1 MQIHTPLG
9 MRDLIKDE
17 VQKKEALKNR
27 IESVFS
33 AYGYQEVIAPTIEFL
48 ESYQKA
54 FSNLQVEQMYKFFD
68 AQSQILAL
76 RMDMT
81 VPIARICASKY
92 KDALPPYR
100 FRYCSNVFKVRESF
114 AGRRSEVTDCGV
126 ELIGLDDQS
135 DLEVITCALDT
146 MAAFG
151 MDHYTLEIG
160 NSSFFKVACQ
170 CARIPEEKRE
180 ELAYK
185 IDQKSLVDLQALL
198 HAMKLD
204 PKVCAFFAK
213 LPLLNGGAEVLE
225 EALRISFD
233 PQLQSIVQSLQD
245 LYQNLQQLGYKDHI
259 SFDFGKV
266 PHLDYYTGIL
276 FEGFVEGVGVSVL
289 SGGRYDSLLEKFG
302 RDLPACGFSV
312 KLDYLLESL
321 KTPSKKILRL
331 YYPQNKQLEAYQKA
345 QILRQEHEVSLIPC
359 QAQEIRIEEDSL

>member
-17 VQKKEALKNR
+17 VQKKEALKERVEN
-27 IESVFS
+27 VFC

-48 ESYQKA
+48 DTYQKA

-126 ELIGLDDQS
+126 ELVGLDEQS
-135 DLEVITCALDT
+135 DLEVIACALDT
-146 MAAFG
+146 MAAFE

-170 CARIPEEKRE
+170 CAKIPEDKRE
-180 ELAYK
+180 ELAQK
-185 IDQKSLVDLQALL
+185 IDQKSLVDLKALL
-198 HAMKLD
+198 DSMELD
-204 PKVCAFFAK
+204 PEICLFFEK
-213 LPLLNGGAEVLE
+213 LPLLNGEAEVFE
-225 EALRISFD
+225 EAWHISFD
-233 PQLQSIVQSLQD
+233 PKLQKIVRELQK
-245 LYQNLQQLGYKDHI
+245 LYDNLQTLGYMDHI

-276 FEGFVEGVGVSVL
+276 FEGFVQGVGVSVL
-289 SGGRYDSLLEKFG
+289 SGGRYDSLLKKFG

-321 KTPSKKILRL
+321 KAPSKKVLRL
-331 YYPQNKQLEAYQKA
+331 YYPPNKQLEAYQKA
-345 QILRQEHEVSLIPC
+345 QILRQDHEVSLIPSESK
-359 QAQEIRIEEDSL
+359 EIRIEEVSL